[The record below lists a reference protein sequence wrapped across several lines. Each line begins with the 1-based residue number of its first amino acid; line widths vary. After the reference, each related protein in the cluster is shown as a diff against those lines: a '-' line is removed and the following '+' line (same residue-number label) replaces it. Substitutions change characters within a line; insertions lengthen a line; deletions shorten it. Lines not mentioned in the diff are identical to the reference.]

1 MVWKT
6 KNSRIQPV
14 VDQEFERATQWIFKK
29 RVNLNTKIILFL
41 Q

>member
-14 VDQEFERATQWIFKK
+14 VDQERATQWIFKK